1 MTSLV
6 LNFAIWSLAGFGF
19 VFLLLQIAAREIGYW
34 FGRRSASRSEAAP
47 EGVGVVVGS
56 MLALLAFVL
65 ALTLSFANNRFSER
79 EAGALAEANAIGTA
93 WLQAGAIGH
102 PRGDEIA
109 RLMKDYAAVRSAFVK
124 ASYDR
129 PVIDELSSRTSV
141 LQNEMWGHVAAIV
154 RERPDAVSSTLMA
167 SLNQAFDMSTAEAF
181 AFEKRLPPPLFW
193 LLIGMALLSMAALG
207 FQLGLRGTPLR
218 VMSALLTLMWTLVI
232 IDILDLAAA
241 RIGDI
246 RTSTLVYDWTLKGL
260 EGGFVIPPP
269 PAPR

>member
-6 LNFAIWSLAGFGF
+6 LNLAIWSIAGFAL
-19 VFLLLQIAAREIGYW
+19 VLLVLQIAAREIGYW
-34 FGRRSASRSEAAP
+34 FGRRSALRSDAAP

-65 ALTLSFANNRFSER
+65 ALTLSFASNRYSER

-109 RLMKDYAAVRSAFVK
+109 RLMKDYVGVRAAFAE

-129 PVIDELSSRTSV
+129 PVIEELSRRTSA
-141 LQNEMWGHVAAIV
+141 LQNEMWGHLAAIV
-154 RERPDAVSSTLMA
+154 RERPDPVASSLMA

-181 AFEKRLPPPLFW
+181 AFEKRLPPTLFW

-218 VMSALLTLMWTLVI
+218 VMAALLTLMWTLVI
-232 IDILDLAAA
+232 VDILDLAAA
-241 RIGDI
+241 RIGHI
-246 RTSTLVYDWTLKGL
+246 RTSTLVYHWTLKGL
-260 EGGFVIPPP
+260 EGGIVIPPP
-269 PAPR
+269 PARR

>member
-1 MTSLV
+1 
-6 LNFAIWSLAGFGF
+6 
-19 VFLLLQIAAREIGYW
+19 
-34 FGRRSASRSEAAP
+34 
-47 EGVGVVVGS
+47 
-56 MLALLAFVL
+56 
-65 ALTLSFANNRFSER
+65 
-79 EAGALAEANAIGTA
+79 
-93 WLQAGAIGH
+93 
-102 PRGDEIA
+102 
-109 RLMKDYAAVRSAFVK
+109 
-124 ASYDR
+124 
-129 PVIDELSSRTSV
+129 
-141 LQNEMWGHVAAIV
+141 
-154 RERPDAVSSTLMA
+154 
-167 SLNQAFDMSTAEAF
+167 MSTAEAF

-269 PAPR
+269 PALR

>member
-6 LNFAIWSLAGFGF
+6 LNFAVWSLAGFGL
-19 VFLLLQIAAREIGYW
+19 VLLLLQIAAREIGYW
-34 FGRRSASRSEAAP
+34 FGRRSAMRSEAAP
-47 EGVGVVVGS
+47 EGVSVVVGS

-109 RLMKDYAAVRSAFVK
+109 RLVKDYAAVRAAFVK
-124 ASYDR
+124 ASYDM
-129 PVIDELSSRTSV
+129 PVIEDLSRRSSA
-141 LQNEMWGHVAAIV
+141 LQNEMWGHLTAIV
-154 RERPDAVSSTLMA
+154 RERPDPVSSSLMG
-167 SLNQAFDMSTAEAF
+167 SLNQAFDMTTAEAF
-181 AFEKRLPPPLFW
+181 AFEKRLPPTLFW

-218 VMSALLTLMWTLVI
+218 VMAALLTLMWTLVI
-232 IDILDLAAA
+232 VDILDLAAS
-241 RIGDI
+241 RLGNI
-246 RTSTLVYDWTLKGL
+246 RTGTLVYDWTLKGL
-260 EGGFVIPPP
+260 EGGIVIPPP
-269 PAPR
+269 PRQR